1 MPAMPDDL
9 LLNKGVI
16 IRRCMARVR
25 EEYGDDPARLANPT
39 RQDSMV
45 LNVQRA
51 CEAAIDLAMHQ
62 VARRRLGVP
71 QTSREAFVLLERAGI
86 LTPETGRRMRAMVG
100 FRNVAVHA
108 YQELQLPMLRSVIEE
123 HLADFE
129 TFLREL
135 EHD

>member
-1 MPAMPDDL
+1 MAMPDDL
-9 LLNKGVI
+9 LLNKGAT

-25 EEYGDDPARLANPT
+25 EEYANNPDRLGDLT

-51 CEAAIDLAMHQ
+51 CEAAIDLAMHR
-62 VARRRLGVP
+62 VAQLRLGVP

-86 LTPETGRRMRAMVG
+86 LTSETGRRMRAMVG

-108 YQELQLPMLRSVIEE
+108 YQELQLTILRSVIEE
-123 HLADFE
+123 HLGDFE

>member
-1 MPAMPDDL
+1 MMAMPDDL
-9 LLNKGVI
+9 LLNKGAT

-25 EEYGDDPARLANPT
+25 EEYANNPDRLGDLT

-51 CEAAIDLAMHQ
+51 CEAAIDLAMHR
-62 VARRRLGVP
+62 VAQLRLGVP

-86 LTPETGRRMRAMVG
+86 LTSETGRRMRAMVG

-108 YQELQLPMLRSVIEE
+108 YQELQLTILRSVIEE
-123 HLADFE
+123 HLGDFE

-135 EHD
+135 ER

>member
-1 MPAMPDDL
+1 MPDDL
-9 LLNKGVI
+9 LLNKGAT

-25 EEYGDDPARLANPT
+25 EEYANNPDRLGDLT

-51 CEAAIDLAMHQ
+51 CEAAIDLAMHR
-62 VARRRLGVP
+62 VAQLRLGVP

-86 LTPETGRRMRAMVG
+86 LTSETGRRMRAMVG

-108 YQELQLPMLRSVIEE
+108 YQELQLTILRSVIEE
-123 HLADFE
+123 HLGDFE

-135 EHD
+135 ER

>member
-1 MPAMPDDL
+1 MAMPDDL
-9 LLNKGVI
+9 LLNKGAT

-25 EEYGDDPARLANPT
+25 EEYANNPDRLGDLT

-51 CEAAIDLAMHQ
+51 CEAAIDLAMHR
-62 VARRRLGVP
+62 VAQLRLGVP

-86 LTPETGRRMRAMVG
+86 LTSETGRRMRAMVG

-108 YQELQLPMLRSVIEE
+108 YQELQLTILRSVIEE
-123 HLADFE
+123 HLGDFE

-135 EHD
+135 ER